1 MEHSLGINRP
11 RLNIYHIMII
21 VGVVAVVFGILRSPF
36 RESVIGLTSLCA
48 VACVWFLGA
57 MLWPNPLKT
66 VLAKLPDD
74 PDERIAA
81 LEDGLARCNPFD
93 LGKIFQAR
101 YGLMQMYTIRKRYE
115 EAINQGRLLLR
126 MPALRHDLENEVR
139 VELAACLDF
148 LGRDEEAEAERMAV
162 ADNLEDN
169 PDTFVGWRAKGKV
182 LEKLYRYE
190 EAVQALE
197 QALDRDSAEN
207 KASRDEVLFRLAL
220 ASFNAGWPEQTMMWA
235 ERVIAEG
242 GSESWIYLAH
252 RLAGSATSN
261 LGRLDLAHDHR
272 ERAYEMAVK
281 EGKPEKISDCLATLA
296 DLHHLRGELEKAE
309 AMSLHAESLCPGRAR
324 PAILF
329 HAIILR
335 AQGRLEEAVARLEQ
349 ASCIGV
355 LMSSFHERRMQAV
368 LNMTMATHRALLGRL
383 DQAWDNLTAA
393 TRELGADPKLA
404 RACEA
409 AWAYLMARRGDRE
422 SALRRTNLV
431 LQELDE
437 HPRDNFTRLDCLEK
451 IGQAMILTGEFERAK
466 ECWERFLAT
475 THPPV
480 AEPTGRY
487 HLGVCQ
493 WHLGDLDAARESF
506 RGAAAQGI
514 NSYHARLAEER
525 ERELSKAVGN
535 ETL

>member
-1 MEHSLGINRP
+1 
-11 RLNIYHIMII
+11 
-21 VGVVAVVFGILRSPF
+21 VG
-36 RESVIGLTSLCA
+36 LCA

-66 VLAKLPDD
+66 VLANLPDD
-74 PDERIAA
+74 PALRIDA

-93 LGKIFQAR
+93 LGKITQAR
-101 YGLMQMYTIRKRYE
+101 YGLMQLYTIRKRYE

-148 LGRDEEAEAERMAV
+148 LGRAEEAEAERMAV
-162 ADNLEDN
+162 ADKLEDS
-169 PDTFVGWRAKGKV
+169 PDTFVGWCANGKV

-190 EAVQALE
+190 EAVRAFE
-197 QALDRDSAEN
+197 QALDRHTAEN
-207 KASRDEVLFRLAL
+207 TAGRDEVLFRLAL
-220 ASFNAGWPEQTMMWA
+220 ASFNAGWSEKTMMWA

-296 DLHHLRGELEKAE
+296 DLHHLRGDLVKAE
-309 AMSLHAESLCPGRAR
+309 EMCLHAESLCPGSAR
-324 PAILF
+324 PAILY

-335 AQGRLEEAVARLEQ
+335 AQGRLDEAVARLER
-349 ASCIGV
+349 ASSLGV

-368 LNMTMATHRALLGRL
+368 LNMNMATGRALLGRL
-383 DQAWDNLTAA
+383 DQAWDNLIAA
-393 TRELGADPKLA
+393 TGELGADPRLA
-404 RACEA
+404 LVCEA
-409 AWAYLMARRGDRE
+409 AWACLIARRGDRE
-422 SALRRTNLV
+422 SALARTELV
-431 LQELDE
+431 LRELDE
-437 HPRDNFTRLDCLEK
+437 HPRDNSTRLECLEQL
-451 IGQAMILTGEFERAK
+451 GQAMILTGEFKRAK

-506 RGAAAQGI
+506 RGATAQGI
-514 NSYHARLAEER
+514 NSYHARLAEEKV
-525 ERELSKAVGN
+525 RELSKAAGN
-535 ETL
+535 EIL